1 MRASATQP
9 HAMLMHASRVP
20 AGTFQH
26 GDDDDSEQHLSGS
39 SETAPAQQL
48 LAQQQPLALFASG
61 PAPAPPAPSPAPAKK
76 KSSNLFAW
84 FTETGW
90 AKWPNWAWVVIFAI
104 GAIVLLTI
112 IIAAAR
118 HANLKRK
125 LDSLKQEARD
135 YSEMAAARQRP
146 VPV

>member
-1 MRASATQP
+1 MLT
-9 HAMLMHASRVP
+9 HANRVP
-20 AGTFQH
+20 AGTPSRAD
-26 GDDDDSEQHLSGS
+26 GDDSEQYSPS
-39 SETAPAQQL
+39 SSKTAPAHQQP
-48 LAQQQPLALFASG
+48 AQQQPPLVLAAG

-76 KSSNLFAW
+76 KSSSLFAW

-118 HANLKRK
+118 HASLNRK
-125 LDSLKQEARD
+125 LASLKQEARD
-135 YSEMAAARQRP
+135 YSEMVAARQQRP